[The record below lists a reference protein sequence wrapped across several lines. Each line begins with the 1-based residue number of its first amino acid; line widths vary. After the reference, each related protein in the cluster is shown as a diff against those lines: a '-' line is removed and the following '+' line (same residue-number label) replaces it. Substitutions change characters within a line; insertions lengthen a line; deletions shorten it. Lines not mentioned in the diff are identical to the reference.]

1 MSVQESAPAAPSG
14 PSGIGGWLGLL
25 AVGMVFGPLR
35 LLSQAA
41 QAQQALAD
49 VPADE
54 PIRGFIFFEVVV
66 FGVLG
71 VALIAGA
78 VLFFQKKRA
87 APAVIGTILALG
99 VLFTIFETVVIA
111 LYFPWI
117 PAIDPATIAAIIIPL
132 LWIAYLRASERV
144 RNTFVN

>member
-1 MSVQESAPAAPSG
+1 M
-14 PSGIGGWLGLL
+14 I
-25 AVGMVFGPLR
+25 FGPLR
-35 LLSQAA
+35 LFMQAVQA
-41 QAQQALAD
+41 QAALAD

-54 PIRGFIFFEVVV
+54 PIRNFILLEVAV
-66 FGVLG
+66 FGILG
-71 VALIAGA
+71 VALAVGA
-78 VLFFQKKRA
+78 VLFFRRQRA
-87 APAVIGTILALG
+87 APAVIGTIFGLG

-117 PAIDPATIAAIIIPL
+117 PAIDPATVAAIIVPL